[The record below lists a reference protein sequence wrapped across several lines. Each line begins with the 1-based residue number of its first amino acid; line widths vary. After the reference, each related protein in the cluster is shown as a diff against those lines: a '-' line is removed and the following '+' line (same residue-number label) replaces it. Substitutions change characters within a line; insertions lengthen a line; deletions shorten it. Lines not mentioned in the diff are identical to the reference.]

1 LKKIL
6 FQSLFK
12 EEKSNQYNTL
22 KMSVEKLKYTLFIC
36 KNYSLVCNPHEYE
49 WVQLPNMIFEDKNT
63 AIEYLQSEEL
73 QTHFE
78 ELKNSILL
86 QMYEYL
92 QKFKSNITKV
102 TKEDLIHVHFIFD
115 EMKSIKKYWFLKK
128 YNMDEIDSMFEKNP
142 YYLLQNGIYFRFVK
156 I

>member
-1 LKKIL
+1 
-6 FQSLFK
+6 
-12 EEKSNQYNTL
+12 
-22 KMSVEKLKYTLFIC
+22 MSVEQVKYILFIC

-92 QKFKSNITKV
+92 QKFKSNIFSFKLNSHDKNIFFVNINT
-102 TKEDLIHVHFIFD
+102 LI
-115 EMKSIKKYWFLKK
+115 KSPKLSSVAVFLR
-128 YNMDEIDSMFEKNP
+128 ISSFFSTT
-142 YYLLQNGIYFRFVK
+142 L
-156 I
+156 

>member
-1 LKKIL
+1 
-6 FQSLFK
+6 
-12 EEKSNQYNTL
+12 
-22 KMSVEKLKYTLFIC
+22 MSVEQVKYILFIC

-49 WVQLPNMIFEDKNT
+49 WVQLPNMIFEDKNS

-92 QKFKSNITKV
+92 QKFKSNITKISR
-102 TKEDLIHVHFIFD
+102 EDITDVRFIFD
-115 EMKSIKKYWFLKK
+115 EMKLIKYEWLLKK
-128 YNMDEIDSMFEKNP
+128 YNMDEIESMFEENP
-142 YYLLQNGIYFRFVK
+142 YNLLQNGIYFRFLK

>member
-1 LKKIL
+1 M

-12 EEKSNQYNTL
+12 EEKSIQYNTL
-22 KMSVEKLKYTLFIC
+22 KMSVEKGKYMLFIC

-49 WVQLPNMIFEDKNT
+49 WVHLPNMIFEDRNS

-92 QKFKSNITKV
+92 QKFKSNITNV
-102 TKEDLIHVHFIFD
+102 TKEDLCHVHFIFD
-115 EMKSIKKYWFLKK
+115 EMKGVKNQWFLKQK
-128 YNMDEIDSMFEKNP
+128 YNMDEIESMFEESP
-142 YYLLQNGIYFRFVK
+142 YKLLQNGIYFRFLK
-156 I
+156 K